1 MVDYFG
7 RVGVMYG
14 ESGLRRLQDA
24 HVVVVGYGAVGSFA
38 AEALVRTGIGHLRIV
53 DADVYEA
60 SNVNRQLGAS
70 SLTVGRAKVAVGGE
84 RLRDISPGMDLECVR
99 SFVGEG
105 TMEVVTGPFGDG
117 RCPEVVIDAID
128 TIESKVGLLLHLV
141 RKGVVVWSSMGAARK
156 TRPELIC
163 SGDISQTRVC
173 PLAREVRK
181 RLRLAGVERGVGCV
195 YSTESVSPG
204 THTASAGTGVL
215 GRPVLGSVVT
225 VTGSFGLRL
234 AAECLCGLLGEAVVG
249 VE

>member
-38 AEALVRTGIGHLRIV
+38 AEALVRTGVGHLRIV

-70 SLTVGRAKVAVGGE
+70 SSTVGRAKVAVGGE

-105 TMEVVTGPFGDG
+105 TM
-117 RCPEVVIDAID
+117 EVVIDAID